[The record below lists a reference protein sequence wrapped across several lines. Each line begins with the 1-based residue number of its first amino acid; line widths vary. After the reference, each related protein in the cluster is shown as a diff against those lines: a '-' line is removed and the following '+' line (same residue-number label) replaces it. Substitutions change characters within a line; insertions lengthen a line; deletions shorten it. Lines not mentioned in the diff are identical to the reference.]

1 MEQPEYR
8 QGLNLRRYPERR
20 HALPVSAAIRGLP
33 EIELRGTAVKHKPI
47 IFSGILLA
55 LLLLPVLA
63 QAQTP
68 SPTPS
73 PSPVRSLSDNISAL
87 SQRAAS
93 LLPYIDNEI
102 VSKLIGWFELLG
114 WVLGNCLAGFAML
127 RIAREENGEG
137 GNLYWWFGRLALFF
151 MLSGTGLAIV
161 NGMSAIGYEIANGNE
176 SGQRSVLQNLYLAQ
190 RDSFNESYAKFQQN
204 MFTVKVDGRETAVN
218 PVTLN
223 SESILGII
231 VDTDSTI
238 QNFDQKA
245 DVSQWDLSTM
255 MTWLNFERALIE
267 FGDLILVILGAALT
281 LAMKL
286 AMPFMIACIVD
297 KHIASKTT
305 YPFFYGVIALTICW
319 PSVSKII
326 RIVAYMCGNVAM
338 AVGDSSPLYIW
349 SYETMRAIT
358 NPLAQPQYTIALAA
372 FGMGL
377 GALCLY
383 GTPFISLYLLSGRVY
398 ESVATVVSSWMGAM
412 VGTGIEKYSAE
423 AAAALNRQAEATQYT
438 AGYQADVTRSG
449 GQQESANMRAQGH
462 RMAQL
467 ASIQAGL
474 TGQIAATQGAA
485 TTQRMII
492 QAAAGFQKSQV
503 GSEIAR
509 NVMDTNTNASLDIGN
524 IIAGAKR
531 DLYMNAGNTSA
542 AKIEQGVNM
551 ANAMIPP
558 EVPIARGLIEIPK
571 YDAITKRNRTANEAT
586 TEFSAETV
594 QNRETAANR
603 VIYYAQKYQ
612 GEMNEAI
619 DKQAGSQ
626 IAGVNAG
633 AGLAIGGY
641 QRGAAE
647 ARQGVEQNYQLEL
660 GANRIVY
667 ASQVDAAGQVRA
679 AGLEAA
685 KMRQAAAVIAAV
697 GREISREVGQ
707 GMRIRF

>member
-1 MEQPEYR
+1 MKYTR
-8 QGLNLRRYPERR
+8 
-20 HALPVSAAIRGLP
+20 V
-33 EIELRGTAVKHKPI
+33 V
-47 IFSGILLA
+47 FCGIVLA
-55 LLLLPVLA
+55 MLLLPVLV
-63 QAQTP
+63 QAQSP
-68 SPTPS
+68 SPTPA
-73 PSPVRSLSDNISAL
+73 PSPVRSLSDNIAAL

-151 MLSGTGLAIV
+151 VLSGTGLVIV
-161 NGMSAIGYEIANGNE
+161 NGLSAIGYEIANGNE
-176 SGQRSVLQNLYLAQ
+176 TTQRSILQNLYLAQ

-218 PVTLN
+218 PVSVD
-223 SESILGII
+223 SESLLGII
-231 VDTDSTI
+231 VDTDTTL
-238 QNFDQKA
+238 QNLDQKA
-245 DVSQWDLSTM
+245 DVSQWDLATM

-267 FGDLILVILGAALT
+267 FGDLILVILGAALA
-281 LAMKL
+281 LGMKL

-305 YPFFYGVIALTICW
+305 YPFLYGVIALTLLW

-326 RIVAYMCGNVAM
+326 RIVAYMWGNVAM
-338 AVGDSSPLYIW
+338 AVGDDSPLYIW

-372 FGMGL
+372 FAMGL

-383 GTPFISLYLLSGRVY
+383 GTPFISLYLLSGRIY

-423 AAAALNRQAEATQYT
+423 AAAAVNRQAESTQYN

-467 ASIQAGL
+467 ASIQAAL

-503 GSEIAR
+503 GSEVAR
-509 NVMDTNTNASLDIGN
+509 NVRDTSTGKTLEIGN
-524 IIAGAKR
+524 TVAGAKR

-542 AKIEQGVNM
+542 AKIDQGVSMVNSM
-551 ANAMIPP
+551 
-558 EVPIARGLIEIPK
+558 VPMDFPFLRGPVEIPK

-586 TEFSAETV
+586 NAFSAESI

-603 VIYYAQKYQ
+603 IVYSAERYES
-612 GEMNEAI
+612 EMNVAI
-619 DKQAGSQ
+619 DHQAGAQ
-626 IAGVNAG
+626 IVGVNAG
-633 AGLAIGGY
+633 AGEAIGGY
-641 QRGAAE
+641 QRGAMQ
-647 ARQGVEQNYQLEL
+647 ARSGVEQNYQLEV

-667 ASQVDAAGQVRA
+667 GSQVDAAGQIRA
-679 AGLEAA
+679 AGFEAA
-685 KMRQAAAVIAAV
+685 KLRQAAAVIAAV
-697 GREISREVGQ
+697 GREISKEVGQ
-707 GMRIRF
+707 GMRVRF

>member
-1 MEQPEYR
+1 MKYTR
-8 QGLNLRRYPERR
+8 
-20 HALPVSAAIRGLP
+20 
-33 EIELRGTAVKHKPI
+33 I
-47 IFSGILLA
+47 IFCSFVFA
-55 LLLLPVLA
+55 LLFVPVVAHA
-63 QAQTP
+63 QSPAP
-68 SPTPS
+68 SPA
-73 PSPVRSLSDNISAL
+73 PSPVRSLSDNIAAI

-151 MLSGTGLAIV
+151 VLSGTGLAIV

-176 SGQRSVLQNLYLAQ
+176 SSQRSILQTLYLAQ

-204 MFTVKVDGRETAVN
+204 MFTVKVDGRETAIN
-218 PVTLN
+218 PVPLG

-245 DVSQWDLSTM
+245 DVSQWDLSTLL
-255 MTWLNFERALIE
+255 TWLNFERGLIE
-267 FGDLILVILGAALT
+267 FGDLILVILGAALALGT
-281 LAMKL
+281 KL

-305 YPFFYGVIALTICW
+305 YPFFYGVIALTLLW

-326 RIVAYMCGNVAM
+326 RIIAYMWGNVAM
-338 AVGDSSPLYIW
+338 AVGDDSPLYIW
-349 SYETMRAIT
+349 NYETMRAIT
-358 NPLAQPQYTIALAA
+358 NPLAQPQYTLALAA
-372 FGMGL
+372 FAMGL

-383 GTPFISLYLLSGRVY
+383 GTPFISLYLLSGRIY

-423 AAAALNRQAEATQYT
+423 AAAALNRQAESTQYT

-449 GQQESANMRAQGH
+449 GQQESSNMRAKGH
-462 RMAQL
+462 QISQL

-474 TGQIAATQGAA
+474 TGQVAATQGAA

-503 GSEIAR
+503 GSEVAR
-509 NVMDTNTNASLDIGN
+509 NVRDTNTGASLEIGN
-524 IIAGAKR
+524 IVAGAKR
-531 DLYMNAGNTSA
+531 DMYMNAGNTSA
-542 AKIEQGVNM
+542 AKIDQGVNM
-551 ANAMIPP
+551 ANAT
-558 EVPIARGLIEIPK
+558 VPTDFPIIRGLVEIPK

-586 TEFSAETV
+586 TTFSAETV
-594 QNRETAANR
+594 QNRETAAER
-603 VIYYAQKYQ
+603 VVYSAQRYQ
-612 GEMNEAI
+612 SEMSVAI
-619 DKQAGSQ
+619 DQQAGAQ

-633 AGLAIGGY
+633 AGEAIGGY
-641 QRGAAE
+641 QRGAMQ
-647 ARQGVEQNYQLEL
+647 ARLGVEQNYQLEV

-679 AGLEAA
+679 AGFEAA
-685 KMRQAAAVIAAV
+685 KLRQAAAVIAAV

>member
-1 MEQPEYR
+1 MKSKQ
-8 QGLNLRRYPERR
+8 
-20 HALPVSAAIRGLP
+20 
-33 EIELRGTAVKHKPI
+33 I
-47 IFSGILLA
+47 IFAVMLFA
-55 LLLLPVLA
+55 LLLLSPRV
-63 QAQTP
+63 QAQ

-73 PSPVRSLSDNISAL
+73 PAPSPVRSLSDNIAAL

-114 WVLGNCLAGFAML
+114 WILGNCLAGFAML

-151 MLSGTGLAIV
+151 VLSGTGLAIV
-161 NGMSAIGYEIANGNE
+161 NGLSAIGYEIANGNE
-176 SGQRSVLQNLYLAQ
+176 STQGSILQNLYLAQ

-204 MFTVKVDGRETAVN
+204 MFTVRVDGRETAVN
-218 PVTLN
+218 PVSFG

-231 VDTDSTI
+231 VDTDSTL

-267 FGDLILVILGAALT
+267 FGDLILVLLGAALA

-297 KHIASKTT
+297 KHIASRTT
-305 YPFFYGVIALTICW
+305 YPFFYGVIALTLIW

-326 RIVAYMCGNVAM
+326 RIVAYMWGNVAM
-338 AVGDSSPLYIW
+338 AVGDDSPLYIW

-372 FGMGL
+372 FAMAL

-383 GTPFISLYLLSGRVY
+383 GTPFISLYLLSGRIY

-423 AAAALNRQAEATQYT
+423 AAAALNRQAETTQYS

-467 ASIQAGL
+467 ASIQAAL
-474 TGQIAATQGAA
+474 TGQVAATQGAA

-492 QAAAGFQKSQV
+492 QAAAGFQKSQL
-503 GSEIAR
+503 GSEVAR
-509 NVMDTNTNASLDIGN
+509 NVRDTNTGASLEIGN
-524 IIAGAKR
+524 IVAGAKR
-531 DLYMNAGNTSA
+531 DLYMNAGTTSA
-542 AKIEQGVNM
+542 AKIDQGVNV
-551 ANAMIPP
+551 ANAMFPP
-558 EVPIARGLIEIPK
+558 EFPIARGLIELPK

-586 TEFSAETV
+586 TDFSADTV
-594 QNRETAANR
+594 QNRETAAGR
-603 VIYYAQKYQ
+603 VVYSAEKYQ
-612 GEMNEAI
+612 SEMKVAI
-619 DKQAGSQ
+619 DQQAGTQ

-633 AGLAIGGY
+633 AGRAIAGY
-641 QRGAAE
+641 ERGAAE
-647 ARQGVEQNYQLEL
+647 ARQGVEQNYQLEV

-667 ASQVDAAGQVRA
+667 ASQVNAAGEIRT
-679 AGLEAA
+679 AGMEAA
-685 KMRQAAAVIAAV
+685 KLRQAAAVIAAV

>member
-1 MEQPEYR
+1 MNR
-8 QGLNLRRYPERR
+8 KR
-20 HALPVSAAIRGLP
+20 
-33 EIELRGTAVKHKPI
+33 
-47 IFSGILLA
+47 ILSLVV
-55 LLLLPVLA
+55 LVTVLLLPAIASA
-63 QAQTP
+63 Q
-68 SPTPS
+68 SPTPT
-73 PSPVRSLSDNISAL
+73 PGPMPAPTRSLSDNIAAI
-87 SQRAAS
+87 SQRAGA

-114 WVLGNCLAGFAML
+114 WVIGNCLAGFAML
-127 RIAREENGEG
+127 RIVRENNGEG
-137 GNLYWWFGRLALFF
+137 GNLFWWFGRLALFF
-151 MLSGTGLAIV
+151 MLSGTGLVII
-161 NGMSAIGYEIANGNE
+161 NGMSVLGYEIANGNE
-176 SGQRSVLQNLYLAQ
+176 TGQRSVLQNLYLAQ

-218 PVTLN
+218 PVPLN
-223 SESILGII
+223 SESVLGII
-231 VDTDSTI
+231 VDSDSTL

-245 DVSQWDLSTM
+245 DVSQWNISTM

-267 FGDLILVILGAALT
+267 FGDLILVILGAAIA

-297 KHIASKTT
+297 KQLASKTT
-305 YPFFYGVIALTICW
+305 YPFFYGVIALTLLW

-326 RIVAYMCGNVAM
+326 RIVTYMWGNVAM
-338 AVGDSSPLYIW
+338 AVGDDSPLYIW
-349 SYETMRAIT
+349 DYQTMRAIT

-372 FGMGL
+372 FAMGL

-383 GTPFISLYLLSGRVY
+383 GTPFISLYILSGRIY

-423 AAAALNRQAEATQYT
+423 AAAAINRQAETTQYN

-449 GQQESANMRAQGH
+449 GQQEAGNLRAQGQ
-462 RMAQL
+462 RAAQL
-467 ASIQAGL
+467 ANIQSAL
-474 TGQIAATQGAA
+474 TGQIAATQGSA

-492 QAAAGFQKSQV
+492 TAAAGFQKSTTA
-503 GSEIAR
+503 SEVAR
-509 NVMDTNTNASLDIGN
+509 SIRDTNIGASREVGN

-542 AKIEQGVNM
+542 AKIDEGVSLV
-551 ANAMIPP
+551 NAMIPP
-558 EVPIARGLIEIPK
+558 EIPIARGLVEIPK

-586 TEFSAETV
+586 EGFSREMVQNQETV
-594 QNRETAANR
+594 AGR
-603 VIYYAQKYQ
+603 IGGSAQKYQ
-612 GEMNEAI
+612 TEINAAI
-619 DKQAGSQ
+619 DKQAGEQ

-633 AGLAIGGY
+633 AGQAIGGY
-641 QRGAAE
+641 QRGAAQ
-647 ARQGVEQNYQLEL
+647 ARSGVEQNYQLEL
-660 GANRIVY
+660 GANRSVY
-667 ASQVDAAGQVRA
+667 ASQVDAAGQIRN

-685 KMRQAAAVIAAV
+685 KLRQAAAVIAAV

>member
-1 MEQPEYR
+1 MI
-8 QGLNLRRYPERR
+8 LVATL
-20 HALPVSAAIRGLP
+20 
-33 EIELRGTAVKHKPI
+33 I
-47 IFSGILLA
+47 I
-55 LLLLPVLA
+55 LLLPMLV
-63 QAQTP
+63 QAQSP
-68 SPTPS
+68 SPA
-73 PSPVRSLSDNISAL
+73 PSPVRSLSDNIAAL

-114 WVLGNCLAGFAML
+114 WVFGNCLAGFAML

-151 MLSGTGLAIV
+151 VLSGTGLVIV
-161 NGMSAIGYEIANGNE
+161 NGMAAIGYEIANGNE
-176 SGQRSVLQNLYLAQ
+176 SSQRSILQTLYLAQ

-204 MFTVKVDGRETAVN
+204 MFTVRVDGRETAVN
-218 PVTLN
+218 PVALD

-231 VDTDSTI
+231 VDTDSTL

-267 FGDLILVILGAALT
+267 FGDLILVLLGAALA

-297 KHIASKTT
+297 KHIASRTT
-305 YPFFYGVIALTICW
+305 YPFFYGLIALTLVW

-326 RIVAYMCGNVAM
+326 RIIAYMWGNVAM
-338 AVGDSSPLYIW
+338 AVGDDSPLYIW

-372 FGMGL
+372 FAMGL

-383 GTPFISLYLLSGRVY
+383 GTPFISLYLLSGRIY
-398 ESVATVVSSWMGAM
+398 ESVATVVSNWMGAM

-423 AAAALNRQAEATQYT
+423 AAAALNRQAESTQYT

-449 GQQESANMRAQGH
+449 GQQESANMRAQGQ

-492 QAAAGFQKSQV
+492 QAAAGFQKSQI
-503 GSEIAR
+503 GTEIGR
-509 NVMDTNTNASLDIGN
+509 NVRDTKTGTSLEIGN
-524 IIAGAKR
+524 IVAGAKR

-542 AKIEQGVNM
+542 AKIDQGVNM
-551 ANAMIPP
+551 VNAMIPMDFP
-558 EVPIARGLIEIPK
+558 VARGLIEIPR
-571 YDAITKRNRTANEAT
+571 YDAITKRNRTANDAT
-586 TEFSAETV
+586 TEFSANTI
-594 QNRETAANR
+594 QNRETAADR
-603 VIYYAQKYQ
+603 IVYSAEKYQ
-612 GEMNEAI
+612 SEMNVAI
-619 DKQAGSQ
+619 DRQAGAQ
-626 IAGVNAG
+626 IAGVSAG
-633 AGLAIGGY
+633 AGQAVEGY
-641 QRGAAE
+641 ERGATQ
-647 ARQGVEQNYQLEL
+647 ARHGVEQNYQLEVA
-660 GANRIVY
+660 ANRMVY
-667 ASQVDAAGQVRA
+667 ESQVDAAGQTRA

-685 KMRQAAAVIAAV
+685 QLRQAAAVIAAV